1 MCNWHNDSTDELC
14 EAILSLKNREECY
27 AFLEDICTIKELLEM
42 SQRLS
47 VAKLLSRGMS
57 SSQISQKT
65 GVSTATISRIS
76 RSIEYGSGGYKM
88 IIERLQEGEK
98 ND

>member
-1 MCNWHNDSTDELC
+1 MCNWHNYSTDELC
-14 EAILSLKNREECY
+14 EAILSLKTREECY

-57 SSQISQKT
+57 YSQISQKT

-76 RSIEYGSGGYKM
+76 RCIEYGSGGYKM

>member
-14 EAILSLKNREECY
+14 EAILSLKTREECY

-47 VAKLLSRGMS
+47 VAKLLRRGMS
-57 SSQISQKT
+57 YSQISQKT

-76 RSIEYGSGGYKM
+76 RCIEYGSGGYKM

>member
-1 MCNWHNDSTDELC
+1 MSTWKNESTDLLC
-14 EAILSLKNREECY
+14 KALLTLRTEEECY

-57 SSQISQKT
+57 YSQISQKT

-76 RSIEYGSGGYKM
+76 RCIEYGSGGYKM

>member
-1 MCNWHNDSTDELC
+1 MCNWHNNSTDELC

-27 AFLEDICTIKELLEM
+27 AFLEDICTTKELLEM

-57 SSQISQKT
+57 YSQISQKT

-76 RSIEYGSGGYKM
+76 RCIEYGSGGYKM

>member
-1 MCNWHNDSTDELC
+1 MCNWHNNSTDELC

-47 VAKLLSRGMS
+47 VAKLLSCGMS
-57 SSQISQKT
+57 YSQISQKT

-76 RSIEYGSGGYKM
+76 RCIEYGSGGYKM

>member
-1 MCNWHNDSTDELC
+1 
-14 EAILSLKNREECY
+14 
-27 AFLEDICTIKELLEM
+27 M

-57 SSQISQKT
+57 YSQISQKT

-76 RSIEYGSGGYKM
+76 RCIEYGSGGYKM

>member
-47 VAKLLSRGMS
+47 VAKLMS
-57 SSQISQKT
+57 CSQISQKT
-65 GVSTATISRIS
+65 GVSPATISRIS
-76 RSIEYGSGGYKM
+76 RCIEYGSGGYKM

>member
-1 MCNWHNDSTDELC
+1 MCNWYNDSTDELC
-14 EAILSLKNREECY
+14 EAILSLKNRDECY

-57 SSQISQKT
+57 YSQISQKT

-76 RSIEYGSGGYKM
+76 RCIEYGSGGYKM

>member
-1 MCNWHNDSTDELC
+1 MCNWHNNSTDELC
-14 EAILSLKNREECY
+14 EAFISLKNKEECY
-27 AFLEDICTIKELLEM
+27 AFLEDICTIKEILEM

-47 VAKLLSRGMS
+47 VAKLLSKGMS
-57 SSQISQKT
+57 YAQISQQT

-76 RSIEYGSGGYKM
+76 KCIEYGNGGYKTV
-88 IIERLQEGEK
+88 IERLGEVEK

>member
-14 EAILSLKNREECY
+14 EAILSLKTREECY

-42 SQRLS
+42 SQKLS

-57 SSQISQKT
+57 YSQISQKT

-76 RSIEYGSGGYKM
+76 RCIEYGSGGYKM

>member
-14 EAILSLKNREECY
+14 EAILSLKTREECY

-47 VAKLLSRGMS
+47 VAKLLSHGMS
-57 SSQISQKT
+57 YSQISQKT

-76 RSIEYGSGGYKM
+76 RCIEYGSGGYKM